1 MHSGF
6 ATSKPSLDSIVSAWV
21 FQPSA
26 KRNAISWFF
35 IKFLTR
41 GGDLA
46 FLVRNSHGIFCDDS
60 ALVEGGVLGS
70 DDFSPAGGA
79 RAEEKKRSECEEKA
93 EHFLMMDFGCWIL
106 GWGMGK
112 RMLDYEFWI
121 LDSG

>member
-1 MHSGF
+1 MHAGF

-26 KRNAISWFF
+26 KRNAVSRIF

-46 FLVRNSHGIFCDDS
+46 FLVRNSYGIFRDNS
-60 ALVEGGVLGS
+60 ALVECGVLRG

-79 RAEEKKRSECEEKA
+79 RAEENNRSECEEYA
-93 EHFLMMDFGCWIL
+93 GGFHLE
-106 GWGMGK
+106 
-112 RMLDYEFWI
+112 
-121 LDSG
+121 